1 MTNIDGRR
9 ETEKEKTN
17 RDRVRESQR
26 ERDRDERLTETER
39 HSEGRGPQRVLRLQP
54 LGAVA
59 PVRAGFCVMKLLLS
73 PPCSC
78 K

>member
-39 HSEGRGPQRVLRLQP
+39 HSEGRGPQRVPRCSLWE
-54 LGAVA
+54 
-59 PVRAGFCVMKLLLS
+59 LLPWS
-73 PPCSC
+73 GQDFV
-78 K
+78 